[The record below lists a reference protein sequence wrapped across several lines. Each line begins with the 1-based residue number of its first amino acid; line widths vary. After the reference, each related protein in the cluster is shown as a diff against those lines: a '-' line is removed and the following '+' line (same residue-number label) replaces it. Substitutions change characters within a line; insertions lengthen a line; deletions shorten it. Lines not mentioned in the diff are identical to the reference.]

1 MTNFN
6 VGGGRRRSKS
16 FDGDE
21 QKEIDENQKLVVI
34 RFQIFFKNSFFVCE
48 MKKKKKRKKTKLG
61 YTSDAPTF

>member
-21 QKEIDENQKLVVI
+21 EKEIDENQKLVVI

-48 MKKKKKRKKTKLG
+48 MKKKKRKKTKLG
-61 YTSDAPTF
+61 SASDAPTF

>member
-21 QKEIDENQKLVVI
+21 EKEIDENQKLVVI

-61 YTSDAPTF
+61 SASDAPTF